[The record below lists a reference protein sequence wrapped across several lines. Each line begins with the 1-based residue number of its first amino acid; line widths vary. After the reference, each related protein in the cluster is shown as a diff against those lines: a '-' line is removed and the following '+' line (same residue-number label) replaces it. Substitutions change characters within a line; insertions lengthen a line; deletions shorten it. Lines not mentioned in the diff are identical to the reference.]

1 MRSGSISD
9 YEGIGLAEVTQLDAR
24 GRYGRSVQALVAN
37 G

>member
-9 YEGIGLAEVTQLDAR
+9 CDGIGLAEVTQLDTQ
-24 GRYGRSVQALVAN
+24 GLYGRSLQALVAN